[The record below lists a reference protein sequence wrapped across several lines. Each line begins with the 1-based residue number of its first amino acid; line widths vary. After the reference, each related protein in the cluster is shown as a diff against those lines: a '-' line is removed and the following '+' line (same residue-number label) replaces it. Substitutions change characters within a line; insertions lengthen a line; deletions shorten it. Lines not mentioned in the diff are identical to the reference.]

1 MTKQPPLKL
10 LILVQSCLA
19 YPYNGMFI
27 AARRTWDQ
35 PCESTETAWYVGM
48 PNIDM
53 TKVDI
58 HGDRPD
64 GGVIFAPCSDDLDHR
79 HTKFQHALRA
89 VWDWDWDMM
98 FRTNV
103 SSYVDKAMTLVKAR
117 TLPKHNCYCGKS
129 GGDFASGCGVFLSR
143 NVCEIL
149 KNEIKGDEPIR
160 AEDWHMGQILA
171 EHGIFV
177 TPGAERFDYWWNA
190 GPHGTVE
197 IVDCYH
203 YRCKPMPGHEKDRD
217 HDIKA
222 FKAIHEFKMQKAA
235 ATK

>member
-1 MTKQPPLKL
+1 MTKQPHFKL

-19 YPYNGMFI
+19 YPFTGMFR
-27 AARRTWDQ
+27 AARETWDAAEPPNVQ
-35 PCESTETAWYVGM
+35 TYWYVGDNSASK
-48 PNIDM
+48 PGAINHVTRTIL
-53 TKVDI
+53 
-58 HGDRPD
+58 
-64 GGVIFAPCSDDLDHR
+64 APCSDDLDHR
-79 HTKFQHALRA
+79 HTKFQHALRT
-89 VWDWDWDMM
+89 VWGWDWDMM

-103 SSYVDKAMTLVKAR
+103 SSYVDKAMTLAKAK
-117 TLPKHNCYCGKS
+117 TLPRHNCYCGKS

-149 KNEIKGDEPIR
+149 MNEIRGDEPIR

-177 TPGAERFDYWWNA
+177 TPGAERYDYWWNA

-217 HDIKA
+217 HDIRA
-222 FKAIHEFKMQKAA
+222 FKAIHEFKMQKAEG
-235 ATK
+235 K

>member
-1 MTKQPPLKL
+1 MKL

-19 YPYNGMFI
+19 YPYNGMQL
-27 AARRTWDQ
+27 AARETWDAFE
-35 PCESTETAWYVGM
+35 PKGVETWWY
-48 PNIDM
+48 
-53 TKVDI
+53 T
-58 HGDRPD
+58 
-64 GGVIFAPCSDDLDHR
+64 GGNGTQTIFDDERTISAPCSDDLDRR
-79 HTKFQHALRA
+79 HTKFQHALRL
-89 VWDWDWDMM
+89 VWNWDWDMM

-103 SSYVDKAMTLVKAR
+103 SSYVDKAMTLEKAK
-117 TLPKHNCYCGKS
+117 TLPLQRCYCGKS

-143 NVCEIL
+143 DCCEIL
-149 KNEIKGDEPIR
+149 MNEIKGEEKLR

-203 YRCKPMPGHEKDRD
+203 YRCKPMPGHDKNRD
-217 HDIKA
+217 MDIKA
-222 FKAIHEFKMQKAA
+222 FRAIHEFKMRKAGA
-235 ATK
+235 